1 MSTETVSHGKLLR
14 LFAAIG
20 PYLRSEQ
27 SSQDGYFF
35 DCLAVCVSAKA
46 EPEKREFWG
55 WWLKLVP
62 KSDQSFEFHYRLGHF
77 GGEGGEWQE
86 RDIPRK
92 HEEEVAR
99 TLRDFYDKLAAC
111 LDELSLSAGPAPEL
125 GDKHLLS
132 PA

>member
-1 MSTETVSHGKLLR
+1 MSTETVSHQKLLR

-35 DCLAVCVSAKA
+35 DCLAVCASAKL

-55 WWLKLVP
+55 WWLELSP
-62 KSDQSFEFHYRLGHF
+62 KNEQDFEFCYRLGYY
-77 GGEGGEWQE
+77 GGEGEWQE

-99 TLRDFYDKLAAC
+99 TLRDFYDKLSVC
-111 LDELSLSAGPAPEL
+111 LDELSLSATPSPEL

>member
-1 MSTETVSHGKLLR
+1 MSTEAVSHQKLLR

-27 SSQDGYFF
+27 SEEQAYFF
-35 DCLAVCVSAKA
+35 DCLAVCASAKV

-55 WWLKLVP
+55 WWLVLAP
-62 KSDQSFEFHYRLGHF
+62 QDEQRFEFHYRLGYYDA
-77 GGEGGEWQE
+77 EGNWQE

-111 LDELSLSAGPAPEL
+111 LDELSLSATSSPEL